1 MTISSDVSY
10 SGPYNGNGVTTAFPY
25 NFKAYDASHLS
36 VYLIDADTG
45 ERELVSPSAYGVSG
59 VGSPSGGN
67 VTFLVAPAIGKRPII
82 VLVSPFTQ
90 ETDLENQGPYLAETV
105 ERRLDLIVQQSLVL
119 KRDIDRAIKADFG
132 SDIDP
137 RLPPYSPGHVLA
149 FDGAEK
155 KLVAAPIAAGDI
167 SSAVDAARDYRDAA
181 GEASEAAGTSAT
193 AAQERSLE
201 ASGRATAAEAAAAA
215 AEAAAAAAEAAR
227 DAAFGDADVYA
238 DTAAGLAA
246 TTEGDQFQVVVDDEI
261 IRYRHD
267 AGPAATEVARMA
279 LALGLVK
286 KGPDAVAQIGADMLG
301 AVGLEWN
308 PRTGLSLPGATASQ
322 VRDVLF
328 QITHSGGIG
337 LEWNRDG
344 LHLPGASLLAATDSL
359 MEVTDA
365 SGAVGL
371 SWDAAGLHLPGV
383 SVSSISQKLLEV
395 ANVSG
400 AVGLSWDAAGLHL
413 PGVSVSITT
422 DSLFEITVNGHAVV
436 MYIDFDSAMHTA
448 GAASGEGAGIP
459 EGPGQTIVTTW
470 VEPWDDA
477 SQDAVVSWVSN
488 SQSAR
493 TIYYKMAESGG
504 WSPVASQWTRAW
516 PWGGGRW
523 VHSALVRNLSPAT
536 IYDIGW
542 SGAVLRRKF
551 RTAARSDVTIVW
563 ASDWHKNPTS
573 LMTASSGV
581 IAEQPDVIVLP
592 GDLVGEDGILDAASE
607 ADYILFFE
615 QLATYWTHGGAMLPL
630 VMLIGNHELGG
641 GVLGPI
647 KSISTLAFDGDAPGR
662 HIDSSYRVN
671 IGREVAILAINTE
684 WTPGDTVASQIPWL
698 TTELAAAAETHRHI
712 TVTGHSP
719 AFGVSAS
726 HPAFDTS
733 PRTLD
738 LRYLAWPVM
747 CNHADK
753 VRFYM
758 CGHEHMMSATAPLA
772 THFDAGLSDA
782 QNYYRWTTEAETAG
796 VRHLGAGPVGGSRL
810 RLDTA
815 RCALTSTMDSSVR
828 TVAAFGQDEADAP
841 VAVGAIVSPTAD
853 RMHYWISRHN
863 SDGTWSAK
871 AKSID
876 GSIIHEIT
884 GV

>member
-1 MTISSDVSY
+1 MPKPNIRVRVLPRLIAKNGEAATIAVGSVQTVSNG
-10 SGPYNGNGVTTAFPY
+10 SGAAVVNVGTPGAAVL
-25 NFKAYDASHLS
+25 NFQ
-36 VYLIDADTG
+36 IPEG
-45 ERELVSPSAYGVSG
+45 ERGPQGDVTAEL
-59 VGSPSGGN
+59 
-67 VTFLVAPAIGKRPII
+67 
-82 VLVSPFTQ
+82 
-90 ETDLENQGPYLAETV
+90 
-105 ERRLDLIVQQSLVL
+105 QSL
-119 KRDIDRAIKADFG
+119 RDDAIA
-132 SDIDP
+132 
-137 RLPPYSPGHVLA
+137 YSA
-149 FDGAEK
+149 
-155 KLVAAPIAAGDI
+155 IANA
-167 SSAVDAARDYRDAA
+167 SASEADAAR
-181 GEASEAAGTSAT
+181 
-193 AAQERSLE
+193 LL
-201 ASGRATAAEAAAAA
+201 
-215 AEAAAAAAEAAR
+215 AEAAR

-279 LALGLVK
+279 LALGLIK
-286 KGPDAVAQIGADMLG
+286 NGPDAVAQIGADMLG

-308 PRTGLSLPGATASQ
+308 PATGLSLPGATASQ

-337 LEWNRDG
+337 LEWNRD
-344 LHLPGASLLAATDSL
+344 
-359 MEVTDA
+359 
-365 SGAVGL
+365 
-371 SWDAAGLHLPGV
+371 
-383 SVSSISQKLLEV
+383 
-395 ANVSG
+395 
-400 AVGLSWDAAGLHL
+400 GLHL

-459 EGPGQTIVTTW
+459 DGPGQTIVTTW

-551 RTAARSDVTIVW
+551 RTAARSDVTIIW
-563 ASDWHKNPTS
+563 ASDWHENPTS

-647 KSISTLAFDGDAPGR
+647 KSISTLAFDADAPGR

-671 IGREVAILAINTE
+671 VGREAAIIAINTH

-698 TTELAAAAETHRHI
+698 TAEVAAAAQTHRHI
-712 TVTGHSP
+712 AVTGHAP
-719 AFGVSAS
+719 AFAVSATNPS
-726 HPAFDTS
+726 FDT
-733 PRTLD
+733 D
-738 LRYLAWPVM
+738 LRARELRNLAWPVM

-753 VRFYM
+753 VRFYL

-772 THFDAGLSDA
+772 THFNAGLSDA
-782 QNYYRWTTEAETAG
+782 ENYYRWTTEAEDAG
-796 VRHLGAGPVGGSRL
+796 VRHLGAGPVGGERL
-810 RLDTA
+810 ELDAA
-815 RCALTSTMDSSVR
+815 RCALTSSIDSSPR
-828 TVAAFGQDEADAP
+828 TIAAFGEDVSNNP
-841 VAVGAIVSPTAD
+841 VTVGAIASPTAN
-853 RMHYWISRHN
+853 RWHYWSSKHN
-863 SDGTWSAK
+863 SDGAWSAK

-876 GSIIHEIT
+876 GSTIYEIT